1 MKKLLLLVALLQGCA
16 AAASPEASTLPPAQ
30 TATVYAARIKS
41 DLGFKERAIQ
51 ISQIDGKIVGNY
63 FRGYPAKIDLAPG
76 DHKIKFRYYDSDAGG
91 SGTVR
96 EMTLKAKAGSRYIIT
111 FDPSEVRQTAIWIE
125 DRATGEILGGAKP
138 SRDKA
143 AEAPVET
150 GVEIARK
157 DWRTILPN
165 TAVRL
170 HAKSGL
176 ILTGHMLSS
185 DDDYLWLKLSEGGR
199 KALLRSEVDKIV
211 AVK

>member
-1 MKKLLLLVALLQGCA
+1 MRKPLLLAALLQGCA
-16 AAASPEASTLPPAQ
+16 STAGQEASGLPPAQ

-63 FRGYPAKIDLAPG
+63 FRGYPLKVDLAPG

-91 SGTVR
+91 AGLAR
-96 EMTLKAKAGSRYIIT
+96 EMSLKAKAGARYIIT

-143 AEAPVET
+143 AVAPVET
-150 GVEIARK
+150 GTEIARK
-157 DWRTILPN
+157 DWRMILPN
-165 TAVRL
+165 TAVKL
-170 HAKSGL
+170 YAKSGL

-185 DDDYLWLKLSEGGR
+185 DDDYLWLQLSEGGK

-211 AVK
+211 EVK